1 VVRPCARENWLVI
14 RLLSGRLLGACGVLL
29 LLLLVSCTGSREAET
44 SIKVGLIAPLSGY
57 LAPSG
62 EAIQHGMLLAI
73 DEVNRSGGVLGRPL
87 ALVVDDVEND
97 PLIGVAALQ
106 ALVQRDRI
114 VAVFTGTFSTV
125 ILAQL
130 DFIHE
135 RQIPLISPLGS
146 VTIITRNGR
155 VPNYAFRTAMSDEY
169 ANEFMVRYALEVVG
183 VRHPG
188 IIADT
193 TAWGDSNV
201 DGLSHWLDRLARP
214 AASIERFAQGETS
227 MRPQLTRLRAAGA
240 DSLILVA
247 NASEAAA
254 IIRGMVTLGWKVPV
268 VSHSGTSIGRFVE
281 LAGVAN
287 TDGVLTLQTFSFF
300 GPLSPKAEAVLRA
313 YHTRFGTRRVE
324 EVRVPIAVASS
335 YDGVHLLARA
345 IRQAGTTDG
354 PRLRAALEEL
364 EPYDGL
370 MKRYAPAF
378 TSERHDALLTED
390 YLMAI
395 WQEGRLVPAPQP
407 RLP

>member
-1 VVRPCARENWLVI
+1 MI
-14 RLLSGRLLGACGVLL
+14 RSLCGPLLGACGVLL
-29 LLLLVSCTGSREAET
+29 SLLLVSCTGNRET
-44 SIKVGLIAPLSGY
+44 KPSIKIGLIAPLSGY

-62 EAIQHGMLLAI
+62 EAIQRGMLLAI
-73 DEVNRSGGVLGRPL
+73 DEVNREGGVLGRPL

-97 PLIGVAALQ
+97 PLAGVAVLQ
-106 ALVQRDRI
+106 ALVQHDKM

-130 DFIHE
+130 DIIHE
-135 RQIPLISPLGS
+135 RQIPLIIPLGS
-146 VTIITRNGR
+146 VTTITRNGR
-155 VPNYAFRTAMSDEY
+155 VPNYAFRIAMSDEY
-169 ANEFMVRYALEVVG
+169 ANEFMVRYALDVVG

-188 IIADT
+188 IIAET
-193 TAWGDSNV
+193 TDWGNSNV
-201 DGLSHWLDRLARP
+201 NGLSHWLARLARP
-214 AASIERFAQGETS
+214 AASIERFAQSETN
-227 MRPQLTRLRAAGA
+227 MRHQLTRLRAAGA
-240 DSLILVA
+240 DALLLVA
-247 NASEAAA
+247 NASDAAA

-300 GPLSPKAEAVLRA
+300 GPLSPKANAVLRA
-313 YHTRFGTRRVE
+313 YHARFGTRRVE

-335 YDGVHLLARA
+335 YDGIHLLARA
-345 IRQAGTTDG
+345 IRQAGSTDG
-354 PRLRAALEEL
+354 PRVRAALEEL

-378 TSERHDALLTED
+378 TADRHDALLTED
-390 YLMAI
+390 YLMAV

-407 RLP
+407 RLPE